1 MSSTESSSRATAS
14 TSPISVRDL
23 AVSYDGP
30 VVLHDVDLD
39 IGAGSIVSLL
49 GPSGCGKTTLLRA
62 IAGLQPVSAGTISI
76 ADRVVSGEG
85 VHVPAEKRRIGM
97 VFQDWALFP
106 HLNVAKNVAYGLPKS
121 DRKSATGRS
130 RVHEILDLV
139 GLADVIDRMP
149 QTLSGGQQQRIALAR
164 ALAPQPEVLLLDEPF
179 SNLDTSLRVEIRT
192 EVHRILSELDVT
204 SVFVT
209 HDQDEA
215 FVLGDQV
222 AVMSG
227 GEVVQVGTPAEL
239 YALPNNPWVAH
250 FVGEANLLRSVVHRG
265 IATTSVGVVPLRNR
279 PSSSMPD
286 DDLVEGVVDVLIR
299 PEDVDLQL
307 DEGGSGVVEL
317 VEYYGHDSTYE
328 VDMGDHRLRVRLG
341 SVPRFQRG
349 DRVTPT
355 FVGDS
360 ATSFPAAERRSVPRE
375 APATD

>member
-1 MSSTESSSRATAS
+1 MRPSTS

-23 AVSYDGP
+23 SVSYGGP
-30 VVLHDVDLD
+30 DVLRGVDLEVA
-39 IGAGSIVSLL
+39 AGSIVSLL
-49 GPSGCGKTTLLRA
+49 GPSGCGKTTLLRS
-62 IAGLQPVSAGTISI
+62 IAGLQSIASGSITI
-76 ADRVVSGEG
+76 ADRLVSSPDT
-85 VHVPAEKRRIGM
+85 HVPAEKRRIGM

-106 HLNVAKNVAYGLPKS
+106 HLNVAKNVAYGLTKA
-121 DRKSATGRS
+121 DRKSASGRA
-130 RVHEILDLV
+130 RVTEILELV

-164 ALAPQPEVLLLDEPF
+164 ALAPKPEVLLLDEPF

-227 GEVVQVGTPAEL
+227 GEVVQVGSPAEL
-239 YALPNNPWVAH
+239 YAEPATPWVAH

-265 IATTSVGVVPLRNR
+265 IATTSVGVVPLHAYQDQAETDKNA
-279 PSSSMPD
+279 PTSD
-286 DDLVEGVVDVLIR
+286 DQFIEGVVDVLIR
-299 PEDVDLQL
+299 PEDIDLQL
-307 DEGGSGVVEL
+307 DSSGAGMVEL

-328 VDMGDHRLRVRLG
+328 VNMGDHQLRVRLG
-341 SVPRFQRG
+341 SVPRFKRG
-349 DRVTPT
+349 DRVTPA
-355 FVGDS
+355 FVGHS
-360 ATSFPAAERRSVPRE
+360 AASFPATERRSMSRDDL
-375 APATD
+375 T